1 MAKPS
6 LELTRYSDFLRYS
19 WAALTT
25 RPRRF
30 SSDNCPSWISGRR
43 NLSMWPDWVSNPG
56 PLTYETGALP
66 TALRSPA
73 SYQSVIS
80 EYLLPLIP
88 CTGAVSQYFTL
99 TKVIYKQKKLDYF
112 QTGFTVSKVQSCIL
126 VSFVFKLSLRLVGGG
141 QTGTSVNFLKR
152 NVCRGREHQ

>member
-1 MAKPS
+1 
-6 LELTRYSDFLRYS
+6 
-19 WAALTT
+19 
-25 RPRRF
+25 
-30 SSDNCPSWISGRR
+30 
-43 NLSMWPDWVSNPG
+43 MWPDWVSNPG